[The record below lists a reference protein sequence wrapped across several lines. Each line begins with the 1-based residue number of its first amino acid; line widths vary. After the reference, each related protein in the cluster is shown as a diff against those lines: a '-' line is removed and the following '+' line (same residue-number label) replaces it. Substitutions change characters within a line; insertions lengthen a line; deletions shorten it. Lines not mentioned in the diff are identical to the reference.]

1 MVGKTL
7 SHYKVTEKIGQG
19 DIEPHKNPI
28 STKKSRD

>member
-7 SHYKVTEKIGQG
+7 SHYKVIEKIGQG
-19 DIEPHKNPI
+19 DIERHKNPM